1 MVTVRVFG
9 TFRLISGVKRLE
21 IEPTSVQELYELV
34 LEEAKRIKPDSK
46 LTVKDV
52 KSCMVVVNGKRVKSD
67 AVLCD
72 GDEVMLVPAAGGG

>member
-1 MVTVRVFG
+1 M
-9 TFRLISGVKRLE
+9 
-21 IEPTSVQELYELV
+21 